1 MINYKVINILGLI
14 CMFLSFSM
22 IPSTFWC
29 IYYNEYLDE
38 GLTPSES
45 ERLARLKLSEI
56 DEDLLD
62 IPAFLKRQANK

>member
-1 MINYKVINILGLI
+1 MSNIENERLLEK
-14 CMFLSFSM
+14 
-22 IPSTFWC
+22 
-29 IYYNEYLDE
+29 YYNEYLDE

-62 IPAFLKRQANK
+62 IHAFLKKQANK